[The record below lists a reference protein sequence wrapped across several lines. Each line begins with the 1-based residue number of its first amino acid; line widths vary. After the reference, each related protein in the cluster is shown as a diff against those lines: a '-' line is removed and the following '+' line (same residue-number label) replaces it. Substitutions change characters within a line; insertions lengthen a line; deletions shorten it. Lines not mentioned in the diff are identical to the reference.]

1 MEPDLACNV
10 GVERRDGEAVDN
22 LAVMVADAADE
33 AERGLPEMQ
42 GDMAGLDAA
51 GEGLAKA
58 DMSTRARPLPGMGR
72 LAVGVEREGDE

>member
-22 LAVMVADAADE
+22 LAVMVAD